1 MPTDVRRWTQENRT
15 ARAAPLQLRCLLH
28 CTLMQQ
34 FVARSIAPKY
44 CWIDQI
50 SGLRDR
56 FVSESFAITQTVECL
71 DGPLEV
77 DRGAGMESGRA
88 AYLKKALF
96 RHPCELTRMADA
108 NAPRYNALHP
118 SHRTRRTV
126 IIVR

>member
-1 MPTDVRRWTQENRT
+1 MCDAGLKKTGRLAPFRFNCVASCT
-15 ARAAPLQLRCLLH
+15 AQ
-28 CTLMQQ
+28 MQQ

-44 CWIDQI
+44 CRIDQI

-56 FVSESFAITQTVECL
+56 FVSESFAITQTFECL

-96 RHPCELTRMADA
+96 RHPCALTRMADA

-118 SHRTRRTV
+118 SPRTRRTF